1 MSEQPVVSER
11 LAYRVKEAAALV
23 GLSETMMRELLL
35 RGEIASK
42 KVGKARLVPRW
53 ALEEWLEQSEPAAE
67 RAAWHFQDR

>member
-1 MSEQPVVSER
+1 MASEGLPADR
-11 LAYRVKEAAALV
+11 LAYRVKEAAELV
-23 GLSETMMRELLL
+23 GLSETMMRGLLL